1 MKLIKV
7 LTHLLKFNFIF
18 LLILTLLNDDVT
30 FSIES
35 IQKH

>member
-7 LTHLLKFNFIF
+7 LTHMLKLDFIYLLVY
-18 LLILTLLNDDVT
+18 TLLNDALT
-30 FSIES
+30 LSNES

>member
-7 LTHLLKFNFIF
+7 LTQLLKLNFTY
-18 LLILTLLNDDVT
+18 LLIFTLLNDVT
-30 FSIES
+30 FSNES

>member
-7 LTHLLKFNFIF
+7 LTQLLKLNFTY
-18 LLILTLLNDDVT
+18 LLIFTLLNDDVT
-30 FSIES
+30 FSNES